1 MPHAEIAIVDTGK
14 KNRLIVADVGGTH
27 IRVGSV
33 DIESRLCIGTTS
45 SFKTK
50 ELMDGEAMERL
61 AEMVLQH
68 QRENTLSV
76 AALVVG
82 LPATFDEDM
91 DFLVRCNN
99 VPGLAGRKLADELR
113 ARLGCPVLLEHD
125 LMLHL
130 LGETSLLDCSDSPT
144 SLGVYFG
151 TGIGGDVLLHDEP
164 YRLYKTGF
172 ELGHI
177 PYRTGGRLCVCG
189 KRGCMEAYSNG
200 HLLVALAEEHEIE
213 IADIFCHWGTQGAI
227 DETLR
232 HIVDVEAQCIATA
245 IMLFSPKY
253 TIIGGGIVNMRQ
265 YPKKYLIDTIKS
277 HLTDPFPLHSTEFMW
292 ASLGDVGTII
302 GGLRCY
308 ERRV

>member
-1 MPHAEIAIVDTGK
+1 MLEERIYGLDRLTSRVDS
-14 KNRLIVADVGGTH
+14 VSVP
-27 IRVGSV
+27 RVP
-33 DIESRLCIGTTS
+33 SRQKS
-45 SFKTK
+45 
-50 ELMDGEAMERL
+50 LMDGESDGALGRDGPSTPER
-61 AEMVLQH
+61 E
-68 QRENTLSV
+68 RSSV

-91 DFLVRCNN
+91 DFVVRCNN

-213 IADIFCHWGTQGAI
+213 IADIFCHWGTRGAMMKPYGTSLMLKRNASPPQSCCSLPSI
-227 DETLR
+227 QSSA
-232 HIVDVEAQCIATA
+232 VE
-245 IMLFSPKY
+245 S
-253 TIIGGGIVNMRQ
+253 
-265 YPKKYLIDTIKS
+265 
-277 HLTDPFPLHSTEFMW
+277 
-292 ASLGDVGTII
+292 
-302 GGLRCY
+302 
-308 ERRV
+308 